1 MHQPDERVMTALKKA
16 HSHLGK
22 VIKMVE
28 DDKYCIDIIQQNLAV
43 LGLLRSAH
51 ATLLENHLNHCLREA
66 VDADTADRKQTMI
79 GEILHVTKLAN
90 K

>member
-1 MHQPDERVMTALKKA
+1 MHQPDERIMTALKKA
-16 HSHLGK
+16 HTHLGK

-28 DDKYCIDIIQQNLAV
+28 EDEYCIDIIQQNLAV

-51 ATLLENHLNHCLREA
+51 STLLENHLNHCLRES
-66 VDADTADRKQTMI
+66 VEADTPERKQAMI
-79 GEILHVTKLAN
+79 AEILQVTKLAN

>member
-1 MHQPDERVMTALKKA
+1 MHQPDSHALTALKKA

-22 VIKMVE
+22 VINMVE
-28 DDKYCIDIIQQNLAV
+28 SDSYCVDIMQQNLAV

-51 ATLLENHLNHCLREA
+51 QALLENHLNHCFTAA
-66 VDADTADRKQTMI
+66 VESSSPEKKKAMVA
-79 GEILHVTKLAN
+79 EILQVTKLAN

>member
-16 HSHLGK
+16 HTHLGK

-28 DDKYCIDIIQQNLAV
+28 QDAYCIDIMQQNLAV

-51 ATLLENHLNHCLREA
+51 QSLLENHLSHCFTEA
-66 VDADTADRKQTMI
+66 MHADSLEKKQEMV
-79 GEILHVTKLAN
+79 GEILQVTKLAN